1 MLSSTERLVLQRK
14 IESLLETLNP
24 DAQEASDILAALI
37 YTGPKNRYQH
47 KVCAWADLER
57 SYDELQKSLA
67 WAGESIEGA
76 SDLEIKEMIADMEA
90 S

>member
-37 YTGPKNRYQH
+37 YTGPKNRYSH
-47 KVCAWADLER
+47 KVCAWADTER
-57 SYDELQKSLA
+57 AYDELQKSLD
-67 WAGESIEGA
+67 WLEDSLEGQSEIEA
-76 SDLEIKEMIADMEA
+76 KEMIADMKRA
-90 S
+90 